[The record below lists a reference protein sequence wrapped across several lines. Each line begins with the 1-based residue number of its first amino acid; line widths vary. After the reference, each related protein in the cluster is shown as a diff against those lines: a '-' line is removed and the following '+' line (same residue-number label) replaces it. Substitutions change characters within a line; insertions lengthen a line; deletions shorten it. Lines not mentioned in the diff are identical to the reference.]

1 MNWRSIF
8 VIISTKFQ
16 IESTFIKNAF
26 NLRIFNVIRAFLV
39 TIYYSSAFIS
49 ASRSFI
55 CASRFTTLQLRSS
68 KKNVGTCCTL

>member
-26 NLRIFNVIRAFLV
+26 NLRIINAFRAFLV
-39 TIYYSSAFIS
+39 TIYYNSAFIS

-55 CASRFTTLQLRSS
+55 
-68 KKNVGTCCTL
+68 

>member
-8 VIISTKFQ
+8 VIISTNFQ

-26 NLRIFNVIRAFLV
+26 NLNKRSAVRAFLV
-39 TIYYSSAFIS
+39 TIYYNSAFIS

-55 CASRFTTLQLRSS
+55 
-68 KKNVGTCCTL
+68 

>member
-16 IESTFIKNAF
+16 IESTSAKNAF
-26 NLRIFNVIRAFLV
+26 NLREKSTVRAFPL
-39 TIYYSSAFIS
+39 TIYYNSALIS
-49 ASRSFI
+49 ASISFI

-68 KKNVGTCCTL
+68 RKNVGTCCTL

>member
-26 NLRIFNVIRAFLV
+26 NLSKRSAVRAFLV
-39 TIYYSSAFIS
+39 TIYYSSDLIS